1 VIRSDGWTSHC
12 IWEHS
17 TAVRALYRRRCRKEA
32 EEMTA
37 HAQAAELLAPIASAG
52 DTILDA
58 GCGSGYFYHSLA
70 SRKLHVDYFGV
81 DAAPSLIRIG
91 QEELPAFGL
100 PAERLD
106 VIRLEDLAGQVDHV
120 VCINVLSN
128 IDNYHRPLER
138 LLGMAKKSLILRESL
153 KNGAE
158 YRWVKDRY
166 LDPDVDLSVYVNH
179 YDVDDV
185 LSFISTRDFN
195 VHQIVDR
202 RSGGKPELVIDQPH
216 YWTFI
221 VAERIS

>member
-1 VIRSDGWTSHC
+1 MIRGDGWSGHC

-17 TAVRALYRRRCRKEA
+17 EAVRALYRRRCRKEI

-37 HAQAAELLAPIASAG
+37 HAQAAELLAPMVSAG

-58 GCGSGYFYHSLA
+58 GCGSGYFYHSIT
-70 SRKLHVDYFGV
+70 RRNLHLDYFGV

-91 QEELPAFGL
+91 REELPAYGL
-100 PAERLD
+100 PAERLEA
-106 VIRLEDLAGQVDHV
+106 IRLEDLAGDIDHV

-128 IDNYHRPLER
+128 IDNYHRPLDR
-138 LLGMAKKSLILRESL
+138 LLGMARKTLILRESL

-166 LDPDVDLSVYVNH
+166 LDTDVDLSVHVNH
-179 YDVDDV
+179 YDIDDV
-185 LSFISTRDFN
+185 LSFISARKFRAR
-195 VHQIVDR
+195 QIVDR
-202 RSGGKPELVIDQPH
+202 RTDGKPEFVIDQPH

-221 VAERIS
+221 VAERI